1 MVGRPSA
8 SMRCSI
14 YAAIGLVLVFVWSA
28 LSDHTF
34 ALHDALPNS
43 LSINPR
49 AFFLMGIFSLCV
61 VFAAAPRF
69 SPTKDAVFGVLLPFV
84 GAVGTACI
92 AIASSQNLFPTSV
105 LCVTGL
111 FTVGV
116 SYCWFVVRFGLLLA
130 RDKTISGIVYAL
142 AAALIMEPIVRVTLE
157 SSFDQA
163 TLACIAVA
171 MPLVSALFLHRTQ
184 TIARGFEGNDAR
196 EPQDAPSANVLHG
209 SRRTLVLLLAT
220 ALLLAT
226 VRTISP
232 VGTWDAPFDPVPMTS
247 SPGLVAI
254 YAICVALFA
263 RFALVGKKQKT
274 SLAQFQPAFLIVVL
288 TLLASLILPYAQGP
302 QSAVL
307 YTLMCLD
314 DSFAHILFWA
324 SIAIAVKRVPLPAYR
339 LTGIAAGVYA
349 VGSVLW
355 LVLIGQSEML
365 QAPTMIAAIATLY
378 ILTIIASSTGGHQK
392 IARAAHDEPV
402 ASGASTAAALD
413 QEPAPSAG
421 PSPLS
426 EVASA
431 AATSTATA
439 TPISAP
445 SEPTLS
451 ALITANIEEHCLDLA
466 RAHGLSPRETE
477 VMTLLAQGRTRLYI
491 QEELVLSENTVKTHI
506 AHVYRKLGV
515 NNRQDLLDLVFGK
528 SE

>member
-1 MVGRPSA
+1 
-8 SMRCSI
+8 MRCSI
-14 YAAIGLVLVFVWSA
+14 YAAIGLVLVFVWSS

-34 ALHDALPNS
+34 ALHDALPHS

-49 AFFLMGIFSLCV
+49 AFFLMGIFSLCI
-61 VFAAAPRF
+61 VFSAAPRF
-69 SPTKDAVFGVLLPFV
+69 SPTKDAVFGVLLPFF
-84 GAVGTACI
+84 GAVGAACI
-92 AIASSQNLFPTSV
+92 AIASSQNLFPTSI
-105 LCVTGL
+105 LCVAGL

-157 SSFDQA
+157 SSFDQT

-171 MPLVSALFLHRTQ
+171 MPLVSALFLYRAQ
-184 TIARGFEGNDAR
+184 KIARGFEEDGEDL
-196 EPQDAPSANVLHG
+196 PQSTSSRSALRG
-209 SRRTLVLLLAT
+209 SRRTLILLLAT

-247 SPGLVAI
+247 SPGLVAL

-274 SLAQFQPAFLIVVL
+274 SLAQFQSAFLIVVL

-324 SIAIAVKRVPLPAYR
+324 SIAIAIKRVPLPPYR

-355 LVLIGQSEML
+355 LALIGQSEML

-378 ILTIIASSTGGHQK
+378 ILTIVASSTGGHQK
-392 IARAAHDEPV
+392 AARGLQDERPTSYPAPDSSSDPSSAV
-402 ASGASTAAALD
+402 ASEQASPSSPTPSPRPTAASTAAT
-413 QEPAPSAG
+413 EPASATG
-421 PSPLS
+421 
-426 EVASA
+426 
-431 AATSTATA
+431 
-439 TPISAP
+439 
-445 SEPTLS
+445 EPTLS

-491 QEELVLSENTVKTHI
+491 QDELVLSENTVKTHI
-506 AHVYRKLGV
+506 AHVYKKLGI

-528 SE
+528 GE